1 MARFDSRSLVGAILA
16 LVALVAA
23 SANSAFAQTWHTDEH
38 DILQKDVGTW
48 DATTTVWMSPNAE
61 PVEFRGKETN
71 ELLGGLWV
79 VSRFEGDLG
88 GMPFTGS
95 GTMGYDPIE
104 KKYVGTWVDSISPF
118 LTVMKGDYDP
128 ATKTLTMA
136 GDMRDATSG
145 KLSTAKQ
152 IARFVDDDTRV
163 FEMHVPGETGELF
176 KMMEVE
182 YKRKK

>member
-1 MARFDSRSLVGAILA
+1 MARLTFRSIVGTTIA
-16 LVALVAA
+16 LVALYAVLAGSA
-23 SANSAFAQTWHTDEH
+23 SAQSWQTDEH

-48 DATTTVWMSPNAE
+48 DAVTKIWPTPNAE
-61 PVEFRGKETN
+61 PLESRGKETN

-79 VSRFEGDLG
+79 VSRFEGDFG

-104 KKYVGTWVDSISPF
+104 KKYVGTWVDSVTPF

-128 ATKTLTMA
+128 ATKTLTMS
-136 GDMRDATSG
+136 GDMRDAASG

-163 FEMHVPGETGELF
+163 FEMHVPGEDGELF